1 MLVDA
6 MMHRTGAAVGL
17 LALLATLG
25 WAAPVHEKGVLELAR
40 RELAAGDT
48 VAVAGRKFA
57 PNGRLTLTLVGT
69 GGRTVLGEVSADA
82 AGAFQANVWL
92 PAGIPSGSY
101 RLVAVAAD
109 GEEVAS
115 LDIVLSAPAMT
126 QQHGLGEHGADT
138 GADQAMPSAQP
149 LRLERARSPAVTG
162 TAIAGIILMLGLA
175 GIWFRRPRHPDQ
187 PSTTD

>member
-6 MMHRTGAAVGL
+6 MMRRAGAAVGL
-17 LALLATLG
+17 LALFATLG
-25 WAAPVHEKGVLELAR
+25 WGAPVHEKGVLKLAR

-48 VAVAGRKFA
+48 VAIAGQKFA

-69 GGRTVLGEVSADA
+69 GGRTLLGEVSADA
-82 AGAFQANVWL
+82 AGAFQANVRV
-92 PAGIPSGSY
+92 PAGIAPGSY

-109 GEEVAS
+109 GDEVAS
-115 LDIVLSAPAMT
+115 LDVALSAPAMT
-126 QQHGLGEHGADT
+126 QQHGPGEHGADS

-149 LRLERARSPAVTG
+149 LRLARARSPAVTG
-162 TAIAGIILMLGLA
+162 TAVAGIILMLGLA
-175 GIWFRRPRHPDQ
+175 GIWGRKPRHPDQ